1 MDMEMKDLSAN
12 PPAKNRFLL
21 RALAAMGLIAAGL
34 LMVLP
39 HPYHERNFLITAGG
53 CYLQTTVYE
62 PAGAMAANS
71 GGGGTVVLYHGLAG
85 NRKIMAYLAEGFA
98 LEGLRV
104 FVPDLPGHGHTEGPF
119 SAARAE
125 QCSENLL
132 HELRSRGL
140 APPDSTILA
149 GHSMGGAIAIR
160 VAARVPVA
168 GVIAMS
174 PAPMRAGHG
183 VSRDMVLFDGPPALP
198 PNTEIISGALEPRL
212 ITASARDLLQ
222 AGRDVNSHFDLVPWA
237 THAGL
242 LWRPAAARLAQ
253 DWAAKVLRLD
263 GPNAAANAGATGPN
277 VSPHR
282 YKLPSRWPLAG
293 CVIGLAGFLLIAG
306 PFLREAVNIHA
317 KSRENFPDV
326 ETRAVSW
333 WRAALELLV
342 VGSLA
347 AVVLRYWMPLRLV
360 RLFEGDYLAGFL
372 LFSGVLLIAVH
383 GKELMPIF
391 DFRSSAAVRAIFA
404 ALVLFL
410 LFSAWLEL
418 SVTEAWLDAA
428 RWQRFPLLCIALI
441 PCLVAEEILLGA
453 RAEKSTRRRV
463 ALAMF
468 YRLLLWL
475 TMVFGILIMHSG
487 EVLLVLLA
495 PYFAAVSIAQR
506 WGMEVVREVTGSA
519 AAAALFGAILL
530 TGFCLVIFPLL

>member
-1 MDMEMKDLSAN
+1 
-12 PPAKNRFLL
+12 
-21 RALAAMGLIAAGL
+21 
-34 LMVLP
+34 
-39 HPYHERNFLITAGG
+39 
-53 CYLQTTVYE
+53 
-62 PAGAMAANS
+62 
-71 GGGGTVVLYHGLAG
+71 
-85 NRKIMAYLAEGFA
+85 
-98 LEGLRV
+98 
-104 FVPDLPGHGHTEGPF
+104 
-119 SAARAE
+119 
-125 QCSENLL
+125 
-132 HELRSRGL
+132 
-140 APPDSTILA
+140 
-149 GHSMGGAIAIR
+149 
-160 VAARVPVA
+160 
-168 GVIAMS
+168 
-174 PAPMRAGHG
+174 
-183 VSRDMVLFDGPPALP
+183 
-198 PNTEIISGALEPRL
+198 
-212 ITASARDLLQ
+212 
-222 AGRDVNSHFDLVPWA
+222 
-237 THAGL
+237 
-242 LWRPAAARLAQ
+242 
-253 DWAAKVLRLD
+253 
-263 GPNAAANAGATGPN
+263 
-277 VSPHR
+277 
-282 YKLPSRWPLAG
+282 
-293 CVIGLAGFLLIAG
+293 LIAG

-372 LFSGVLLIAVH
+372 LFSGVLLIAMH